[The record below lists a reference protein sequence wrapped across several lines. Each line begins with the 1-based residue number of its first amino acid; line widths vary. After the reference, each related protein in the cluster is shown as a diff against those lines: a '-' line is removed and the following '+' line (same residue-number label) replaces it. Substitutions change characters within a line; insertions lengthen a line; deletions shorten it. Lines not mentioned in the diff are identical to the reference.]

1 MNDPAIDRMDE
12 RALIWA
18 GGRDGTLTAEFL
30 ESARIEAEAFRSCAE
45 LCRELE
51 RGAGVLILAD
61 EVLADPESGRLREW
75 LLRQSKWSDI
85 PVVVVARRI
94 GAPGALNHMLNDFNG
109 VSVLHRPLSLDTL
122 ISTVAAALRARRRQ
136 YQVRDLL
143 QHRDET
149 DRRREE
155 FLAML
160 AHELRNPLSPIRT
173 GLQVLRVTESEDL
186 AARVRSMMER
196 QVRNLSR
203 LIDDLLDVSRITRGK
218 ISLKMQ
224 AVEISRTLA
233 VVVEG
238 HERLAAEK
246 GLRIE
251 FVADRESPTLWV
263 NADPVRLEQMIEN
276 VVSNAIK
283 YTPEKGLISLRA
295 TREGSDAVI
304 RIKDTGIG
312 IPPEMLGT
320 VFELFAQTDRALDR
334 SQGGLGIGLTIVK
347 TLAELHQG
355 SVEAISAGEGHGTEI
370 VLRLPALAATD
381 IIEARSAQPSA
392 SRSPSRNVL
401 VIEDNREAADIL
413 AMYLRSKGHTVNVAY
428 DGGSGLETA
437 LRARP
442 EVIICDIGLPAM
454 DGYALARALRKASPL
469 ANCLLVAVTGYG
481 EVRDKDRGQQ
491 AGFDHYLVKPA
502 DPEEI
507 AGLLATPIA
516 NRNPADWH
524 GPDAFL

>member
-1 MNDPAIDRMDE
+1 MNVRGTDRRDE
-12 RALIWA
+12 RVLIWA

-30 ESARIEAEAFRSCAE
+30 QSARIAAEAFRRCGE
-45 LCRELE
+45 FCRELE
-51 RGAGVLILAD
+51 CGAGVLILAE
-61 EVLADPESGRLREW
+61 EVLSHPESGKLRE
-75 LLRQSKWSDI
+75 LLLNQPKWSDI

-94 GAPGALNHMLNDFNG
+94 GTPGALNHMLSDFNG

-122 ISTVAAALRARRRQ
+122 ISTIAAALRARRRQ
-136 YQVRDLL
+136 YQIRDLL
-143 QHRDET
+143 QYRDET

-224 AVEISRTLA
+224 AVEIFRTLS

-238 HERLAAEK
+238 HARIAAEK

-251 FVADRESPTLWV
+251 FAADREFPALWV

-276 VVSNAIK
+276 VISNAIK
-283 YTPEKGLISLRA
+283 YTPEKGSISIHA
-295 TREGSDAVI
+295 TREGGSVVI

-312 IPPEMLGT
+312 IPPEMLAT

-347 TLAELHQG
+347 TLAELHEG
-355 SVEAISAGEGHGTEI
+355 SVDAISAGEGHGTEI
-370 VLRLPALAATD
+370 VLRLPALDETD
-381 IIEARSAQPSA
+381 ILTVARGAQPSA
-392 SRSPSRNVL
+392 SQPPSRNVL

-413 AMYLRSKGHTVNVAY
+413 ATYLRLRGHTVHVAY
-428 DGGSGLETA
+428 DGDSGLEVA
-437 LRARP
+437 LRERP
-442 EVIICDIGLPAM
+442 EVIVCDIGLPAM
-454 DGYALARALRKASPL
+454 DGYALARALRNAPLL

-481 EVRDKDRGQQ
+481 ELRDKDRGQE

-507 AGLLATPIA
+507 AELLATHVTKHERTGGA
-516 NRNPADWH
+516 SAW
-524 GPDAFL
+524 

>member
-1 MNDPAIDRMDE
+1 MAAASRWGNRSHDSKACCPDGRHSLARNRCSPTLGAVRMNVRGTDRLDE
-12 RALIWA
+12 RLLIWA

-30 ESARIEAEAFRSCAE
+30 QSARIAAEAFRRCGE
-45 LCRELE
+45 FCRELE
-51 RGAGVLILAD
+51 CGAGVLILAE
-61 EVLADPESGRLREW
+61 EVLSHPESGKLRE
-75 LLRQSKWSDI
+75 LLLNQPKWSDI

-94 GAPGALNHMLNDFNG
+94 GAPGALNHMLSDFNG

-122 ISTVAAALRARRRQ
+122 ISTIAAALRARRRQ
-136 YQVRDLL
+136 YQIRDLL
-143 QHRDET
+143 QNRDET

-224 AVEISRTLA
+224 AVEIFRTLS

-238 HERLAAEK
+238 HARIAAEK

-251 FVADRESPTLWV
+251 FAADREFPALWV

-276 VVSNAIK
+276 VISNAIK
-283 YTPEKGLISLRA
+283 YTPEKGSISIRA
-295 TREGSDAVI
+295 TREGGSVVI

-312 IPPEMLGT
+312 IPPEMLAT

-347 TLAELHQG
+347 TLAELHEG
-355 SVEAISAGEGHGTEI
+355 SVDAISAGEGHGTEI
-370 VLRLPALAATD
+370 VLRLPALAETD
-381 IIEARSAQPSA
+381 ILTVARGAQPSA
-392 SRSPSRNVL
+392 SQPPSRNVL

-413 AMYLRSKGHTVNVAY
+413 ATYLRLRGHTVHVAY
-428 DGGSGLETA
+428 DGDSGLEVA
-437 LRARP
+437 LRERP
-442 EVIICDIGLPAM
+442 EVIVCDIGLPAM
-454 DGYALARALRKASPL
+454 DGYALARVLRNAPL
-469 ANCLLVAVTGYG
+469 L
-481 EVRDKDRGQQ
+481 
-491 AGFDHYLVKPA
+491 
-502 DPEEI
+502 
-507 AGLLATPIA
+507 
-516 NRNPADWH
+516 
-524 GPDAFL
+524 

>member
-1 MNDPAIDRMDE
+1 MNVRGTDRRDE
-12 RALIWA
+12 RVLIWA

-30 ESARIEAEAFRSCAE
+30 QSARIAAEAFRRCGE
-45 LCRELE
+45 FCRELE
-51 RGAGVLILAD
+51 CGAGVLILAE
-61 EVLADPESGRLREW
+61 EVLSHPESGKLRE
-75 LLRQSKWSDI
+75 LLLNQPKWSDI

-94 GAPGALNHMLNDFNG
+94 GTPGALNHMLSDFNG

-122 ISTVAAALRARRRQ
+122 ISTIAAALRARRRQ
-136 YQVRDLL
+136 YQIRDLL
-143 QHRDET
+143 QYRDET

-224 AVEISRTLA
+224 AVEIFRTLS

-238 HERLAAEK
+238 HARIAAEK

-251 FVADRESPTLWV
+251 FAADREFPALWV

-276 VVSNAIK
+276 VISNAIK
-283 YTPEKGLISLRA
+283 YTPEKGSISIRA
-295 TREGSDAVI
+295 TREGGSVVI

-312 IPPEMLGT
+312 IPPEMLAT

-347 TLAELHQG
+347 TLAELHEG
-355 SVEAISAGEGHGTEI
+355 SVDAISAGEGHGTEI
-370 VLRLPALAATD
+370 VLRLPALAETD
-381 IIEARSAQPSA
+381 ILTVARGAQPSA
-392 SRSPSRNVL
+392 SQPPSRSVL

-413 AMYLRSKGHTVNVAY
+413 ATYLRLRGHTVHVAY
-428 DGGSGLETA
+428 DGDSGLEVA
-437 LRARP
+437 LRERP
-442 EVIICDIGLPAM
+442 EVIVCDIGLPAM
-454 DGYALARALRKASPL
+454 DGYALARALRNAPLL

-481 EVRDKDRGQQ
+481 ELRDKDRGQE

-507 AGLLATPIA
+507 AELLATHVTKHERTGGA
-516 NRNPADWH
+516 SAW
-524 GPDAFL
+524 

>member
-1 MNDPAIDRMDE
+1 MNIPGIDRLDE
-12 RALIWA
+12 RVLIWA
-18 GGRDGTLTAEFL
+18 GGRDGALTAEFL
-30 ESARIEAEAFRSCAE
+30 ESARIEAQAFRSCGE
-45 LCRELE
+45 FCRELE
-51 RGAGVLILAD
+51 RGAGALVLAE
-61 EVLADPESGRLREW
+61 EVLSHPESGKLRG
-75 LLRQSKWSDI
+75 LLLQQSKWSDI
-85 PVVVVARRI
+85 PVVVVARKV
-94 GAPGALNHMLNDFNG
+94 GTAGTLNHMLNEFNG

-143 QHRDET
+143 QYRDET

-218 ISLKMQ
+218 ISLKRQ
-224 AVEISRTLA
+224 AVEIFRTLN

-238 HERLAAEK
+238 HARLAAEK

-251 FVADRESPTLWV
+251 FVLDRESPTLWV
-263 NADPVRLEQMIEN
+263 NADPVRLEQMIQN

-283 YTPEKGLISLRA
+283 YTPEKGLISVQA
-295 TREGSDAVI
+295 TREDGNAVI

-312 IPPEMLGT
+312 IPAEMLGA

-347 TLAELHQG
+347 TLAELHGG

-370 VLRLPALAATD
+370 VLRLPALAATN
-381 IIEARSAQPSA
+381 ITIEACSAQPSA
-392 SRSPSRNVL
+392 SRSSSRTVL

-413 AMYLRSKGHTVNVAY
+413 ATYLRSQGHTVHVAY
-428 DGGSGLETA
+428 DGGSGLEAA
-437 LRARP
+437 LRERP
-442 EVIICDIGLPAM
+442 EVIVCDIGLPAM
-454 DGYALARALRKASPL
+454 DGYALARALRNAPLL

-481 EVRDKDRGQQ
+481 ELRDKDRGQQ

-502 DPEEI
+502 DPEEV
-507 AGLLATPIA
+507 AELLATHVTKHE
-516 NRNPADWH
+516 RTG
-524 GPDAFL
+524 GPSAGP

>member
-1 MNDPAIDRMDE
+1 MDE

-18 GGRDGTLTAEFL
+18 GGRDGTLTCEFL
-30 ESARIEAEAFRSCAE
+30 KSAGFEAKSFRSCQE
-45 LCRELE
+45 ICRELE
-51 RGAGVLILAD
+51 HGVGVLILAA
-61 EVLADPESGRLREW
+61 EVLSHPESGRLRE
-75 LLRQSKWSDI
+75 LLVHQPPWSDI
-85 PVVVVARRI
+85 PVVVVAGRT

-122 ISTVAAALRARRRQ
+122 ISTVGAALRARRRQ

-143 QHRDET
+143 RHRDET

-173 GLQVLRVTESEDL
+173 GLQVLRIAESEEL

-196 QVRNLSR
+196 QIGNLSR

-218 ISLKMQ
+218 ISLKTQ
-224 AVEISRTLA
+224 AVDIFQILN

-238 HERLAAEK
+238 RARLAAEK
-246 GLRIE
+246 GLHIE
-251 FVADRESPTLWV
+251 FVDRESCALWV

-283 YTPEKGLISLRA
+283 YTPEKGLISIGA
-295 TREGSDAVI
+295 SREDGNVVI

-312 IPPEMLGT
+312 IPAEMLDT

-347 TLAELHQG
+347 TLVELHEG
-355 SVEAISAGEGHGTEI
+355 TVEALSAGEGHGTEI

-381 IIEARSAQPSA
+381 VVIEARGVKPS
-392 SRSPSRNVL
+392 PTQFPLRNVL
-401 VIEDNREAADIL
+401 VVEDNRESADTL
-413 AMYLRSKGHTVNVAY
+413 ATYLRAQGHTVHVAY
-428 DGGSGLETA
+428 DGGAGLQAA
-437 LRARP
+437 LRERP
-442 EVIICDIGLPAM
+442 EAILCDVGLPVM
-454 DGYALARALRKASPL
+454 DGYALARALRNEPTL

-481 EVRDKDRGQQ
+481 ESRDMERGQQ

-507 AGLLATPIA
+507 AQLLTQLTFS
-516 NRNPADWH
+516 
-524 GPDAFL
+524 GPHRVDPVRDA

>member
-1 MNDPAIDRMDE
+1 MNTRGIDRLDK

-30 ESARIEAEAFRSCAE
+30 RSARIEAESFRSCDE

-51 RGAGVLILAD
+51 RGAGVL
-61 EVLADPESGRLREW
+61 VLAAEALSHPESGRLREL
-75 LLRQSKWSDI
+75 LLRQPQWSDI
-85 PVVVVARRI
+85 PVVVVAGRT
-94 GAPGALNHMLNDFNG
+94 GTLGVLNHMLNDFNG

-122 ISTVAAALRARRRQ
+122 ISTVGAALRARRRQ

-143 QHRDET
+143 QHRDES

-173 GLQVLRVTESEDL
+173 GLQVLRVTDSEDL
-186 AARVRSMMER
+186 ATRVRSMMER
-196 QVRNLSR
+196 QIGNLSR

-224 AVEISRTLA
+224 AVEILRTLN
-233 VVVEG
+233 VIVEG
-238 HERLAAEK
+238 HARLAAEK

-251 FVADRESPTLWV
+251 FVADRESPALWV

-283 YTPEKGLISLRA
+283 YTPEKGLISIRA
-295 TREGSDAVI
+295 TCEDGNVVI

-312 IPPEMLGT
+312 IPADMLST

-347 TLAELHQG
+347 TLAELHEG

-381 IIEARSAQPSA
+381 IIEARSAQPCP

-413 AMYLRSKGHTVNVAY
+413 ATYFRSQGHTVHVAY
-428 DGGSGLETA
+428 DGGSGLEAA
-437 LRARP
+437 LRERP
-442 EVIICDIGLPAM
+442 EVIVCDIGLPAM
-454 DGYALARALRKASPL
+454 DGYALARALRNTPVL
-469 ANCLLVAVTGYG
+469 ANCMLVAVTGYG
-481 EVRDKDRGQQ
+481 ELRDKDRGLQ

-507 AGLLATPIA
+507 AKLLATHIA
-516 NRNPADWH
+516 NPLYPAKLMH
-524 GPDAFL
+524 

>member
-1 MNDPAIDRMDE
+1 MSPPGIDRLDE

-18 GGRDGTLTAEFL
+18 GGRDGTLTVEFL
-30 ESARIEAEAFRSCAE
+30 RSARIKAESFRSCDE
-45 LCRELE
+45 FCRQLE
-51 RGAGVLILAD
+51 RGAGVLVLAA
-61 EVLADPESGRLREW
+61 EVLSHPESGRLRE
-75 LLRQSKWSDI
+75 LLLEQPKWSDI
-85 PVVVVARRI
+85 PVVVVAGSTGR
-94 GAPGALNHMLNDFNG
+94 PGVPNDMLKDFNG

-122 ISTVAAALRARRRQ
+122 ISTVGSALRARRRQ

-143 QHRDET
+143 QHRDES

-173 GLQVLRVTESEDL
+173 GLQVLRVTESEEL
-186 AARVRSMMER
+186 ATRVRSMMER
-196 QVRNLSR
+196 QIGNLSR
-203 LIDDLLDVSRITRGK
+203 LIDDLLDVSRITRGR
-218 ISLKMQ
+218 ISLKLQ
-224 AVEISRTLA
+224 AVEIFRTLS

-238 HERLAAEK
+238 HARLAAEK

-251 FVADRESPTLWV
+251 CVADREAPTLWV
-263 NADPVRLEQMIEN
+263 SADPVRLEQMIEN

-283 YTPEKGLISLRA
+283 YTPERGLITIRA
-295 TREGSDAVI
+295 AREGGNVAI

-312 IPPEMLGT
+312 IPAEMLGT

-347 TLAELHQG
+347 TLAELHEG
-355 SVEAISAGEGHGTEI
+355 SVEALSAGEGYGTEI
-370 VLRLPALAATD
+370 VIRLPALAATD
-381 IIEARSAQPSA
+381 SLIEAKGVKSSA
-392 SRSPSRNVL
+392 SLAPSRNVL

-413 AMYLRSKGHTVNVAY
+413 ATYLRSQGHTVHVAY
-428 DGGSGLETA
+428 DGGSGLEAA
-437 LRARP
+437 LRERP
-442 EVIICDIGLPAM
+442 EVVLCDIGLPVM
-454 DGYALARALRKASPL
+454 DGYAVARALRKAPVL

-481 EVRDKDRGQQ
+481 ELRDKDRGQE

-507 AGLLATPIA
+507 AELLATDTD
-516 NRNPADWH
+516 RH
-524 GPDAFL
+524 GVPRG